1 MMGRLNTNP
10 SLKITGIRE
19 EFDELIDGSI
29 VNFDNVKNG
38 HFLIIKRDEDLYLAL
53 KISETSVFSFKTL
66 TLTEID
72 SNVVLCYNTETEIII
87 TDHLPDNTT
96 VASCAINPGELTLND
111 ALELVMGLTEN
122 DPNNCRYSIRNFTK
136 NNLEDIK
143 EIRSYHLYL

>member
-1 MMGRLNTNP
+1 MKMGRLITNP
-10 SLKITGIRE
+10 SLRITKIHE
-19 EFDELIDGSI
+19 EFDELNDVVSFNDIKIGR
-29 VNFDNVKNG
+29 
-38 HFLIIKRDEDLYLAL
+38 FLIIKKDEDFYLAL

-122 DPNNCRYSIRNFTK
+122 DPNNCWYSIRNFTK

>member
-1 MMGRLNTNP
+1 MMMGRLNTNP

-19 EFDELIDGSI
+19 EFDELIDGDI

-72 SNVVLCYNTETEIII
+72 SDTVVCYDTKIEIFSKK
-87 TDHLPDNTT
+87 DLSDKK
-96 VASCAINPGELTLND
+96 SYQLKPGEFVLND
-111 ALELVMGLTEN
+111 ESELVMALTES
-122 DPNNCRYSIRNFTK
+122 DPFKCRHLITSIYWK
-136 NNLEDIK
+136 KSNLSI
-143 EIRSYHLYL
+143 